1 MILVFP
7 HSMKMYRIGGK
18 SMYFERD
25 VEKNK
30 IPSWS
35 VKDGIPAF
43 TLPEYRPIGIPV
55 LKTNYFITGSIGM
68 GKTDYVK
75 KVVKYRIE
83 EQTDLRLA
91 VLQIKPHDFD
101 ELVGDEG
108 LFISQNPN
116 DYPINRLFHWNAMKE
131 FRAAGEEKYM
141 QSIQEFTSLATSEF
155 HRSAGANLYF
165 VDTAEETVNRY
176 FLSLLHST
184 TDNLSN
190 DKTFGFLENAEPE
203 KILRIIG
210 NYPFNHNF
218 LKTNFDF
225 NPKSESPYVLSK
237 RGRDIFIF
245 VLKIVRAIRGTFREP
260 GEDTIWDFLHSG
272 KDNVTRLC
280 ICHEE
285 GSQSSYIMEQYFLK
299 RITTLMLGSETS
311 ISGDLLM
318 VLDELDKTRVR
329 EFPLAQIL
337 TLARDVNGKR
347 TQVLL
352 STQSFESLYAV
363 GEDEHEIRSLLSGFK
378 ITVSFNPGMDATT
391 RNILKAAYGNHFIQK
406 ITTPISRYDSPIIQ
420 TMEEPWVKDQDFSSL
435 GIGQAYVKIQSE
447 RPYRVQ
453 IRE

>member
-1 MILVFP
+1 
-7 HSMKMYRIGGK
+7 
-18 SMYFERD
+18 MYFERD
-25 VEKNK
+25 VEKKK

-43 TLPEYRPIGIPV
+43 TLPEYSPIGIPV

-83 EQTDLRLA
+83 EQPDLRLA

-101 ELVGDEG
+101 ELVGDKG

-116 DYPINRLFHWNAMKE
+116 DYPIKRLFHWNAMRE

-141 QSIQEFTSLATSEF
+141 ESIQEFSSLAAFEF
-155 HRSAGANLYF
+155 HMSAGANLYF

-184 TDNLSN
+184 TENLSN

-203 KILRIIG
+203 KILRMIG

-225 NPKSESPYVLSK
+225 DPESKSPYTLSK
-237 RGRDIFIF
+237 RGHDIFIF
-245 VLKIVRAIRGTFREP
+245 VSKIVRVIRGTFREP

-272 KDNVTRLC
+272 KQDVSRIC

-285 GSQSSYIMEQYFLK
+285 GSKSSYIMEQYFLK

-318 VLDELDKTRVR
+318 VLDEVDKTRVKN
-329 EFPLAQIL
+329 FPLS
-337 TLARDVNGKR
+337 TLAELGRDVSGKR
-347 TQVLL
+347 TQLIL

-363 GEDEHEIRSLLSGFK
+363 AEDGNEHDIRSLLAAFPVS
-378 ITVSFNPGMDATT
+378 VSFNPGMDATT
-391 RNILKAAYGNHFIQK
+391 RDILKAAFGNHLIQK
-406 ITTPISRYDSPIIQ
+406 ITTPISRYDSPRVEV
-420 TMEEPWVKDQDFSSL
+420 TEKPFVNEYEFSSL
-435 GIGQAYVKIQSE
+435 STGQCYIKVKSE